1 MSATP
6 WTEFHASL
14 ADVSEILFRAAPDD
28 ATRTEGAAYLARL
41 TAYGVERFLMG
52 PERLRNGLSFA
63 APRIGGY
70 NPDYRIA
77 SANLAPGGRY
87 RLRTRLHGA
96 YRIGAGVYTV
106 QPDGRISID
115 SYRILTGPGLPH
127 PECEVDLSIA
137 PGLAPEDGLALTP
150 SSNLL
155 LIREIRLQPDDLPAE
170 FSFAPEAAPQPVSAQ
185 PVYAAPAAEDI
196 ANGLTRARQFIAGS
210 AKQFL
215 HWSEVF
221 AAMPNTMTPLDP
233 ELDKAVQ
240 GDPGTRYFSGYF
252 RLRPG
257 QQLRIEIPP
266 FNADYWGVQAT
277 SHWLEPLPASHL
289 NRATAKP
296 DADGTTRLV
305 IAAEN
310 AGHPNWLPTG
320 GRSCGAILH
329 RRINAADAPAPRC
342 ELRG

>member
-1 MSATP
+1 MNETV

-14 ADVSEILFRAAPDD
+14 ADVSALLIRAAPDD
-28 ATRTEGAAYLARL
+28 ATRAEAAAYLARL
-41 TAYGVERFLMG
+41 TAYGIERFLMD
-52 PERLRNGLSFA
+52 PERLQNGLSFA
-63 APRIGGY
+63 APRIGGT
-70 NPDYRIA
+70 NPDFRIA
-77 SANLAPGGRY
+77 SANLAAGGRY
-87 RLRTRLHGA
+87 RLRTRLNGA
-96 YRIGAGVYTV
+96 YRIGVGVYTV
-106 QPDGRISID
+106 QPDGRIGID
-115 SYRILTGPGLPH
+115 SYRILAGPGLPR

-137 PGLAPEDGLALTP
+137 PDLGLQAGLAMAP

-155 LIREIRLQPDDLPAE
+155 LIREIRLQPGDAPAA
-170 FSFAPEAAPQPVSAQ
+170 FSFAAEAAAQ
-185 PVYAAPAAEDI
+185 PVYAAPSAEEI
-196 ANGLTRARQFIAGS
+196 AKNFAYARQFIAGS
-210 AKQFL
+210 ARQFL

-221 AAMPNTMTPLDP
+221 AGRPNEVTPLDP

-266 FNADYWGVQAT
+266 FQADYWGVQAT

-289 NRATAKP
+289 NHATARP
-296 DADGTTRLV
+296 DGDGVTRLV
-305 IAAEN
+305 IAADDP
-310 AGHPNWLPTG
+310 GHPNWLPTG

-329 RRINAADAPAPRC
+329 RRINAEDAPGLRC

>member
-1 MSATP
+1 MSATA

-14 ADVSEILFRAAPDD
+14 ADVSEMLLRAAPDD
-28 ATRTEGAAYLARL
+28 ATRAEGAAYLARL

-52 PERLRNGLSFA
+52 PERLQNGLSFA
-63 APRIGGY
+63 TPRIGGY

-96 YRIGAGVYTV
+96 YRIGVGVYTV
-106 QPDGRISID
+106 QPDGRISMD

-137 PGLAPEDGLALTP
+137 PGLAPEDGLALTAA
-150 SSNLL
+150 SNLL

-170 FSFAPEAAPQPVSAQ
+170 FSFAPEAAALPA
-185 PVYAAPAAEDI
+185 YAAPSAEDI
-196 ANGLTRARQFIAGS
+196 AIGFARARHFIAGS
-210 AKQFL
+210 ARQFL

-221 AAMPNTMTPLDP
+221 AARPNAMTPLDP

-252 RLRPG
+252 RLPRG

-266 FNADYWGVQAT
+266 FKADYWGIQVT

-289 NRATAKP
+289 NHATAKP
-296 DADGTTRLV
+296 DADGATRLV
-305 IAAEN
+305 LAAEDP
-310 AGHPNWLPTG
+310 GHPNWLPTG

-329 RRINAADAPAPRC
+329 RRINAEDAPGPRC
-342 ELRG
+342 ELFG

>member
-1 MSATP
+1 MSAAA

-14 ADVSEILFRAAPDD
+14 ADVSEMLFRAAPDD
-28 ATRTEGAAYLARL
+28 ATRAEASAYLARL

-52 PERLRNGLSFA
+52 PERLQKGLSFA
-63 APRIGGY
+63 TPRIGGY
-70 NPDYRIA
+70 NPDYRIG
-77 SANLAPGGRY
+77 SANLDPGGRY
-87 RLRTRLHGA
+87 RLRTRLRGA
-96 YRIGAGVYTV
+96 YRIGAGVYSV
-106 QPDGRISID
+106 QRDGRISMD

-127 PECEVDLSIA
+127 PECEVDLT
-137 PGLAPEDGLALTP
+137 PEDGLALTA

-155 LIREIRLQPDDLPAE
+155 LIREIRLQPGDAPAE
-170 FSFAPEAAPQPVSAQ
+170 FSFAAEAAAP
-185 PVYAAPAAEDI
+185 PVYAAPSAEDI
-196 ANGLTRARQFIAGS
+196 ALGFTRARHFIAGS
-210 AKQFL
+210 ARQFL
-215 HWSEVF
+215 QWTEVF
-221 AAMPNTMTPLDP
+221 AARPNAMTALDP
-233 ELDKAVQ
+233 ELDNAVQ

-289 NRATAKP
+289 NHATAKP
-296 DADGTTRLV
+296 DADGATRLV

-310 AGHPNWLPTG
+310 PGHPNWLPTG

-329 RRINAADAPAPRC
+329 RRINAEDAPVPRC
-342 ELRG
+342 ELLG